1 MILLINGAFGIG
13 KTTVARVLVRGMR
26 RAVLFDP
33 ELIGIP
39 LQRAA
44 ALAGRDIDDFQDISA
59 WRQLTIAALRVTR
72 VFYPNVV
79 VPMAISNAA
88 YLNEI
93 RAGIRRFEP
102 FVAHFCL
109 TASPEVVHARL
120 SGRRGTA
127 RDLAWQYRR
136 ATECCRLH
144 SDAVFASHVDAEDR
158 SPEQIAGEILQ
169 VARMQAG
176 MTP

>member
-1 MILLINGAFGIG
+1 VILLINGAFGIG
-13 KTTVARVLVRGMR
+13 KTTVARVLVRR
-26 RAVLFDP
+26 LSRAVLFDP

-44 ALAGRDIDDFQDISA
+44 ALVGRDIDDFQDISA
-59 WRQLTIAALRVTR
+59 WRRLTIAALRVTR
-72 VFYPNVV
+72 IFYPIVV

-93 RAGIRRFEP
+93 RAGISRFEP

-109 TASPEVVHARL
+109 TAPAEVVYARL

-127 RDLAWQYRR
+127 RDRAWQYRR
-136 ATECCRLH
+136 ASECCRVH
-144 SDAVFASHVDAEDR
+144 SDAVFASHVFAEDR

-169 VARMQAG
+169 AVRVQAG
-176 MTP
+176 MPA